1 MKNYKELFHVIDV
14 LKEDEAFIV
23 KSFLKKCDIYAIFA
37 EYTDD
42 EKLFIENLA
51 SELFGEIVDKVYGA
65 SQINNRTLEKLI
77 DFISFRKF
85 KFYEIERLKRALFD
99 SIYDSLYLNKVA
111 CRMAEEELSDLFF
124 EFYEEVAEY
133 ASKKNIDFKTD
144 CDEDAQKNFRLL
156 SEYKKAVDESNI
168 VSKTDLRGVITYVNK
183 QFCII
188 SGYREEELIGKPH
201 NIVRHPDMPKS
212 AFKEMW
218 ETIKAKKTWKGVV
231 KNLKKDGDTYIVN
244 TTIVPIIDTEGEI
257 VEFIGIRHDVTELE
271 RTKEQLRILNF
282 AMKRK
287 VDELYGMTQDL
298 EQQATI
304 DALTGVYNRYKFNEL
319 FDIEIKKARAN
330 KTPLSLVMFD
340 IDRFKE
346 INDIYGHQIGD
357 KALVEVAQLAVA
369 HKSPNSIF
377 ARWGGE
383 EFVILEPSCD
393 LDTAAKNAE
402 TLRVIFDGSRF
413 ESVRRITVSFGVAE
427 FEALDERS
435 ELLQKADEAL
445 YLAKRNGRNRVEIFK
460 GSCPL

>member
-1 MKNYKELFHVIDV
+1 MKNYKELLHVIDV
-14 LKEDEAFIV
+14 LKDNETFVV
-23 KSFLKKCDIYAIFA
+23 KSFLEKCNGYAIFA
-37 EYTDD
+37 EYIDD
-42 EKLFIENLA
+42 EKRSISNLA
-51 SELFGEIVDKVYGA
+51 GELFGEIVNKVYGA
-65 SQINNRTLEKLI
+65 PQIDHLILEKLI
-77 DFISFRKF
+77 NFISFRKF
-85 KFYEIERLKRALFD
+85 KFYEIERLKSALFD
-99 SIYDSLYLNKVA
+99 SIHDSLYVNKVA
-111 CRMAEEELSDLFF
+111 SKVVEEELRELFF

-133 ASKKNIDFKTD
+133 ASEKNIDFKTD

-156 SEYKKAVDESNI
+156 NEYKKAVDESNI

-188 SGYREEELIGKPH
+188 SGYREEELLGKPH

-212 AFKEMW
+212 AFKDMW

-244 TTIVPIIDTEGEI
+244 TTIVPIIDVDGEI
-257 VEFIGIRHDVTELE
+257 IEFMGIRHDVTELE

-319 FDIEIKKARAN
+319 FDMEIKKARAN
-330 KTPLSLVMFD
+330 KTPLSLIMFD

-346 INDIYGHQIGD
+346 INDIYGHQVGD
-357 KALVEVAQLAVA
+357 KALVEIAQLALSN
-369 HKSPNSIF
+369 KSSNSIF

-383 EFVILEPSCD
+383 EFVILEPSCN
-393 LDTAAKNAE
+393 LDMAAKNAE
-402 TLRVIFDGSRF
+402 ALRAAIEGSRF

-460 GSCPL
+460 S